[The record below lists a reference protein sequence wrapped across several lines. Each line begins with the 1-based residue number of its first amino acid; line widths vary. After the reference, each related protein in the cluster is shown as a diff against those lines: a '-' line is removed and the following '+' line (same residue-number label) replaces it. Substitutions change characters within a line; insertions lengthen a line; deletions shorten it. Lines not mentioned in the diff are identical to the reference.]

1 MFNAKHDRNNTKRK
15 NPNKVKTI
23 LKRKIYRIIQKKLN
37 VIKAEIVTSYVFLVL
52 VFMIKD
58 A

>member
-1 MFNAKHDRNNTKRK
+1 MLNAKHDRNNTKRK

-52 VFMIKD
+52 VFRIKD

>member
-1 MFNAKHDRNNTKRK
+1 MLNAKHNTSNTKRK
-15 NPNKVKTI
+15 TPNRIKTT